1 MYRRVQHII
10 LHSNGFRERLLGRGV
25 PPEKM
30 TAIIGWTNESQLD
43 RRERKIPSNMLN
55 LRGLK
60 ILYAGNIGPAQAL
73 DSVLDSARVLQ
84 QEGHGEDATFCFL
97 GSGLSRDALAAQA
110 VELEVENVI
119 FLPQVSQAEVGAYL
133 ASADVLLVHL
143 RDDPLFEITMPS
155 KTQAYM
161 VAGRPILMGVRG
173 EAGALIESAQGGL
186 TVAPEDSHALAS
198 AVRRFVA
205 MSEEERRT
213 LGVNARTYYWE
224 NLSMEKG
231 MAHFIELFA
240 RVRRESA

>member
-1 MYRRVQHII
+1 
-10 LHSNGFRERLLGRGV
+10 
-25 PPEKM
+25 
-30 TAIIGWTNESQLD
+30 
-43 RRERKIPSNMLN
+43 
-55 LRGLK
+55 
-60 ILYAGNIGPAQAL
+60 
-73 DSVLDSARVLQ
+73 
-84 QEGHGEDATFCFL
+84 L